1 MSMLKKMTAG
11 AAATLLFVASSSV
24 FAEDGG
30 AGAGSGG
37 AGAGAAA
44 GGIGIGTA
52 VALGVLGIALI
63 VESDDDGPSAPAVN
77 RPDPVGPIT
86 TSTGTISTTGTTGT

>member
-1 MSMLKKMTAG
+1 MSILKKITAG
-11 AAATLLFVASSSV
+11 AAATLLFLASSSA
-24 FAEDGG
+24 FAEEGA
-30 AGAGSGG
+30 AGAGE
-37 AGAGAAA
+37 AA

-86 TSTGTISTTGTTGT
+86 TGTGTISTSGTTGT

>member
-1 MSMLKKMTAG
+1 
-11 AAATLLFVASSSV
+11 
-24 FAEDGG
+24 
-30 AGAGSGG
+30 
-37 AGAGAAA
+37 
-44 GGIGIGTA
+44 

-86 TSTGTISTTGTTGT
+86 TGTGTISTTGTTGT

>member
-1 MSMLKKMTAG
+1 MSILKKITAG
-11 AAATLLFVASSSV
+11 AAATLLFLASSSA
-24 FAEDGG
+24 FAKEG
-30 AGAGSGG
+30 A

-86 TSTGTISTTGTTGT
+86 TGTGTISTSGTTGT

>member
-1 MSMLKKMTAG
+1 MSILKKITAG
-11 AAATLLFVASSSV
+11 AAATLLFLASSSA
-24 FAEDGG
+24 FAEEGA
-30 AGAGSGG
+30 AGAGG
-37 AGAGAAA
+37 AA

-86 TSTGTISTTGTTGT
+86 TGTGTISTSGTTGT